1 MSVDILQ
8 QKKEEVAQSMI
19 EDFKKELNFFQST
32 ILSFFDKKITQTI
45 TTNVQLGSSI
55 DDAKPKMNF
64 IEKLLVQLSPNAAE
78 KVFLFIKEKQE
89 QIVKANTLEELE
101 NLKK

>member
-8 QKKEEVAQSMI
+8 QKKEEVAQSII

-64 IEKLLVQLSPNAAE
+64 IEKE
-78 KVFLFIKEKQE
+78 KTPTNTFNSFKFIFLICKE
-89 QIVKANTLEELE
+89 IRDI
-101 NLKK
+101 